1 MKLLFELSGEH
12 PDLPV
17 AELECV
23 GRVLDTRTQVA
34 VAECPDPEAARR
46 LALTHVVMEYLGE
59 CEPSKE
65 AFAALLTDLAITTTK
80 PFAGRVK
87 KVHGSQMEAPQLDL
101 EQLIGSLIA
110 GPVSLRKPVEEYR
123 AIASEDRCYFG
134 RVLLRIDRG
143 GFGSRSPMRRPF
155 FHPGAMMPRMARTL
169 VNISLIQPGER
180 FFDPFCG
187 TGGILLEAREIGACP
202 GAMMPRMARALVNI
216 SLIQPGER
224 FFDPFCGTGG
234 ILLEAREIGACIL
247 GSDFDPVMVTGC
259 RQNLP
264 ESDVMIADAT
274 AVPICDHTL
283 DAVVT
288 DLPYGQSVRIR
299 AESMNHLYDG
309 SLAEIRRVLRP
320 GRRAV
325 VVTHRDITD
334 IAACHFTI
342 LQAHEQRVHK
352 SLTRRILV
360 LS

>member
-12 PDLPV
+12 PTLPI

-23 GRVLDTRTQVA
+23 GTVLDARPQVA
-34 VAECPDPEAARR
+34 VAECPDPAAAGR

-59 CEPSKE
+59 CEPTRE
-65 AFAALLTDLAITTTK
+65 GFVALLRDLDIVTGR

-87 KVHGSQMEAPQLDL
+87 KVHGSQMEVSQLDL
-101 EQLIGSLIA
+101 ERLIGSLIT
-110 GPVSLRKPVEEYR
+110 GPVSLSNPLEEYR
-123 AIASEDRCYFG
+123 AVTSGDRCYFG

-143 GFGSRSPMRRPF
+143 GFEFRNPMRRPF
-155 FHPGAMMPRMARTL
+155 FHPGVMMPRIARAL
-169 VNISLIQPGER
+169 VNISLVEPGELL
-180 FFDPFCG
+180 FDPFCG
-187 TGGILLEAREIGACP
+187 TGGILLEAREIGT
-202 GAMMPRMARALVNI
+202 
-216 SLIQPGER
+216 Q
-224 FFDPFCGTGG
+224 
-234 ILLEAREIGACIL
+234 IL
-247 GSDFDPVMVTGC
+247 GSDFDPVMIAGC

-264 ESDVMIADAT
+264 GSDAMVADAT
-274 AVPICDHTL
+274 AVPIRDHTL

-299 AESMNHLYDG
+299 AESMDRLYAG
-309 SLAEIRRVLRP
+309 SLAEIRRILRP

-325 VVTHRDITD
+325 VVTHRDIAD

-342 LQAHEQRVHK
+342 LQVHEQRVHK

>member
-23 GRVLDTRTQVA
+23 GTVLDTRAQVA
-34 VAECPDPEAARR
+34 VAECPDPEAAGR

-59 CEPSKE
+59 CEPTRE
-65 AFAALLTDLAITTTK
+65 AFAALLRDLAITTEK

-87 KVHGSQMEAPQLDL
+87 TVQESRMDATHLDL
-101 EQLIGSLIA
+101 ERLIGSLIA
-110 GPVSLRKPVEEYR
+110 GPVSLREPVEEYR
-123 AIASEDRCYFG
+123 AVVSEDRCYFG
-134 RVLLRIDRG
+134 RVLMRIDRG
-143 GFGSRSPMRRPF
+143 GFDSRNPMRRPF
-155 FHPGAMMPRMARTL
+155 FHPGVMMPRVARAL
-169 VNISLIQPGER
+169 VNISLVRPGELV
-180 FFDPFCG
+180 FDPFCG
-187 TGGILLEAREIGACP
+187 TGGILLEAREIGV
-202 GAMMPRMARALVNI
+202 RV
-216 SLIQPGER
+216 
-224 FFDPFCGTGG
+224 
-234 ILLEAREIGACIL
+234 L
-247 GSDFDPVMVTGC
+247 GSDFDPAMVAGY

-264 ESDVMIADAT
+264 GSDVIIADAT
-274 AVPICDHTL
+274 AVPICDRAL

-299 AESMNHLYDG
+299 AESMDRLYDG
-309 SLAEIRRVLRP
+309 SLAEVRRILRP

-334 IAACHFTI
+334 IAARHFTV
-342 LQAHEQRVHK
+342 LQVHEQRVHK

>member
-23 GRVLDTRTQVA
+23 GTVLDTRTQVA
-34 VAECPDPEAARR
+34 VAECPDPGAAGR

-59 CEPSKE
+59 CEPTRE
-65 AFAALLTDLAITTTK
+65 AFAGLLRDLAIRTEK

-87 KVHGSQMEAPQLDL
+87 LIQGNRMDAAHL
-101 EQLIGSLIA
+101 ELERLIGSLIA
-110 GPVSLRKPVEEYR
+110 GPVSLRDPVEEYR
-123 AIASEDRCYFG
+123 AVVSEDRCYFG
-134 RVLLRIDRG
+134 RVLSRIDRG
-143 GFGSRSPMRRPF
+143 AFDARNPMRRPF
-155 FHPGAMMPRMARTL
+155 FHPGVMMPRMARAL
-169 VNISLIQPGER
+169 VNISLVRPGER
-180 FFDPFCG
+180 VFDPFCG
-187 TGGILLEAREIGACP
+187 TGGILLEAREIGV
-202 GAMMPRMARALVNI
+202 L
-216 SLIQPGER
+216 
-224 FFDPFCGTGG
+224 
-234 ILLEAREIGACIL
+234 IL
-247 GSDFDPVMVTGC
+247 GSDFDPAMVAGY

-274 AVPICDHTL
+274 AVPICDHAL

-299 AESMNHLYDG
+299 ANSMDRLYDG
-309 SLAEIRRVLRP
+309 SLAEVRRILRP

-334 IAACHFTI
+334 IAARHFTV
-342 LQAHEQRVHK
+342 LQVHEQRVHR